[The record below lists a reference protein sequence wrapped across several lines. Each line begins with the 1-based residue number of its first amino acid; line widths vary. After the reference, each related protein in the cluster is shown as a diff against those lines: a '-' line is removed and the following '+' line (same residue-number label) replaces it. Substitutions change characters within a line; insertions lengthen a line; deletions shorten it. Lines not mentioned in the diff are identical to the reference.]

1 MSVQTIRVYP
11 DSVLRRKSLLVNEI
25 SGSVHELADNLIH
38 TLTWANGVG
47 LAAPQIGELLRVVAI
62 DPAVVDSSKEPLCI
76 INPEIVEER
85 GVQVAEEG
93 CLSIP
98 GIYESL
104 ERPSTVVVKGVNLK
118 DRPIELELHD
128 ILARA
133 ISHEIDH
140 LEGILFIDRL
150 SPLRRAL
157 LRSKLKDLR
166 EDRNPQHSQLF

>member
-11 DSVLRRKSLLVNEI
+11 DSVLRKKSLSVDEI
-25 SGSVHELADNLIH
+25 SDRVRRLADDLIH

-62 DPAVVDSSKEPLCI
+62 DFSVVDGSKKPLCM
-76 INPEIVEER
+76 INPEIVEEE
-85 GVQVAEEG
+85 GLEVAEEG

-98 GIYESL
+98 GIYENL
-104 ERPSTVVVKGVNLK
+104 ERPSTVLVKGIDVK
-118 DRPIELELHD
+118 GRCIELELHD

-140 LEGILFIDRL
+140 LDGILFIDRI
-150 SPLRRAL
+150 SPLRRTL
-157 LRSKLKDLR
+157 LRSKLKNLK
-166 EDRNPQHSQLF
+166 EDKNPQHSQSL